1 MMREDNDITIKPF
14 NDPAFELESEKLEN
28 KEQEP

>member
-14 NDPAFELESEKLEN
+14 NDPAFELESEKLDN
-28 KEQEP
+28 KD